1 MRKKVTAVTLFIT
14 SDGTTDGDLIEI
26 HRFWAQDDVVCEGF
40 ERQFLCPD
48 RNLPHVRI
56 LRRADDAFVSYRN
69 RFQRVTA
76 PGPRCGDPRAV
87 SLPLV
92 PTAHCAVYHVN

>member
-1 MRKKVTAVTLFIT
+1 MDGNV
-14 SDGTTDGDLIEI
+14 DGTCLLHMATSGLWGI
-26 HRFWAQDDVVCEGF
+26 CS
-40 ERQFLCPD
+40 
-48 RNLPHVRI
+48 RI
-56 LRRADDAFVSYRN
+56 LGVCGAKGTSVSYRN

-92 PTAHCAVYHVN
+92 PTAHCTVYHVN